1 MKGSLAAYLG
11 KDYLFS
17 LGQYK
22 LLGAFSNI
30 GDAMKLM
37 TAASQLGHQE
47 ATWLLSLIAKA
58 EQPRQQ
64 EGYRT
69 VRASKRSLFI
79 DDPSPKALGYLA
91 YFTDDTAEKLK
102 YTRLAVAANDAIGQ
116 YVFSDMTTHIPN
128 KSLKAE
134 SRLKSAQQG
143 FILAI
148 RELINYY
155 TDVVDNPTEMKK
167 WMLRSAHLGDPY
179 HTYLV
184 SRSYRKGEYGFEKDY
199 LKAAKWFARSMMN
212 GGVSGDKELR
222 KFLGKESVNWKCPIY
237 DRFSIDVVCT
247 IGKEFDGY
255 LEIFPEITNRKDAKI
270 LSWITAIYGRIMSS
284 IRKSTLFTIHAFR
297 RVLGR
302 DVATLIA
309 KAVYATKSD
318 PFKWHRE

>member
-1 MKGSLAAYLG
+1 MR
-11 KDYLFS
+11 
-17 LGQYK
+17 
-22 LLGAFSNI
+22 SN
-30 GDAMKLM
+30 
-37 TAASQLGHQE
+37 
-47 ATWLLSLIAKA
+47 
-58 EQPRQQ
+58 
-64 EGYRT
+64 
-69 VRASKRSLFI
+69 KRSLFI

-91 YFTDDTAEKLK
+91 YFTDDATEKLK
-102 YTRLAVAANDAIGQ
+102 YTCLAVAANDAIGQ
-116 YVFSDMTTHIPN
+116 YVFSEMTTIIPD

-134 SRLKSAQQG
+134 FRLKSAQQG
-143 FILAI
+143 FVIAI
-148 RELINYY
+148 RELINY
-155 TDVVDNPTEMKK
+155 VMDNSIEMKK
-167 WMLRSAHLGDPY
+167 WMLKAAHLGDPY
-179 HTYLV
+179 QTYLV

-212 GGVSGDKELR
+212 GGVSGHKELR

-237 DRFSIDVVCT
+237 DRFSIDVVCV

-309 KAVYATKSD
+309 RVVYATKSE